1 MDMPGRPT
9 HDGLTLAMND
19 AVSPWR
25 AASSFT
31 VCLSSIALSAAFNAS
46 EDVDLNWPGP
56 CSLLLASMKIPY
68 SASRRRTSP
77 LGTHCPRPDTRCRCD
92 ALR

>member
-1 MDMPGRPT
+1 MALRCQAAACSHETREIVAPQIAQASGIGRVLYFLRHPRSAGSDGHALDDPA
-9 HDGLTLAMND
+9 HDGLTLVIND

-46 EDVDLNWPGP
+46 E
-56 CSLLLASMKIPY
+56 
-68 SASRRRTSP
+68 
-77 LGTHCPRPDTRCRCD
+77 
-92 ALR
+92 